1 MLAGD
6 GPRHIVKRR
15 RGTRCRSGRKGKGAI
30 RFGNKQVGE
39 GRRHEEQT
47 NEEKTS
53 RERRRDEG
61 LQRRTAAEMQI
72 QRNEEV
78 RRANGDRKCSRESI
92 EEQVGI

>member
-1 MLAGD
+1 MLAED

-15 RGTRCRSGRKGKGAI
+15 RGTRCRRGRKRKGAI
-30 RFGNKQVGE
+30 RFGNKQVRE

-47 NEEKTS
+47 NEEKIS
-53 RERRRDEG
+53 RERWRDEG

-72 QRNEEV
+72 PRNEEV
-78 RRANGDRKCSRESI
+78 RRANGDRKCSQESI